1 MNSSKPKDRIM
12 FFQLRSFHSFYKAYY
27 YLYAKYSK
35 YYLENYV
42 AKESL
47 EVVLLAE
54 LCFLFDE
61 NNPDS
66 ISSYVFET
74 NEGIDLQKDLI
85 REWNYVKEEVSEIVE
100 STGFLMP
107 TTELDY
113 RSGSCMLRKLSKMA
127 FNLMARM
134 DEMRKLLDINVTDY
148 LD

>member
-1 MNSSKPKDRIM
+1 MPNPTTKDRVL
-12 FFQLRSFHSFYKAYY
+12 FFQLRRFQSLYKAYD
-27 YLYAKYSK
+27 YLYAINSK
-35 YYLENYV
+35 YFLRNYV

>member
-1 MNSSKPKDRIM
+1 MNNKTTKDRIL
-12 FFQLRSFHSFYKAYY
+12 FFQLRRFQSFYKAYD

-35 YYLENYV
+35 YYLEIYV

-47 EVVLLAE
+47 EDVLLAE

-66 ISSYVFET
+66 ILTYVFET

-85 REWNYVKEEVSEIVE
+85 REWDGVKDEIFEIME

-107 TTELDY
+107 TTELEFKSAS
-113 RSGSCMLRKLSKMA
+113 RMLRKLNKRV
-127 FNLMARM
+127 FDLMARM
-134 DEMRKLLDINVTDY
+134 DDMRKLLDINVSDY

>member
-1 MNSSKPKDRIM
+1 MPNPTTKDRVL
-12 FFQLRSFHSFYKAYY
+12 FFQLRRFQSLYKAYD
-27 YLYAKYSK
+27 YLYAINSK
-35 YYLENYV
+35 YFLRNYV

-100 STGFLMP
+100 NTGFLTP

>member
-1 MNSSKPKDRIM
+1 MNNKTTKDRIL
-12 FFQLRSFHSFYKAYY
+12 FFQLRRFQSFYKAYD

-74 NEGIDLQKDLI
+74 NEGIVLQKDLI
-85 REWNYVKEEVSEIVE
+85 REWDGVKDEIFEIME

-107 TTELDY
+107 TTELEFKSAS
-113 RSGSCMLRKLSKMA
+113 RMLRKLSKRA

-134 DEMRKLLDINVTDY
+134 DEMRKLLDINVSDY

>member
-1 MNSSKPKDRIM
+1 MTSSKPKDRIL
-12 FFQLRSFHSFYKAYY
+12 FFQLRRFQSFNKAYD

-74 NEGIDLQKDLI
+74 NEGIDLQKDFI
-85 REWNYVKEEVSEIVE
+85 REWDGVKDEVFEIME

-107 TTELDY
+107 TSELEFKTAS
-113 RSGSCMLRKLSKMA
+113 RMLRKLNKRV
-127 FNLMARM
+127 FDLMARM
-134 DEMRKLLDINVTDY
+134 DDMRKLLDINVSDY